1 MCKSIYK
8 ICKYLMF
15 SKQIALNIQNRVCPQ
30 SWLSSNNVIQ
40 QMISCFSILII
51 KGAVYLC
58 VYPMFLMQEHKGRFR
73 KLTLKRKEN
82 MEPVSDP

>member
-15 SKQIALNIQNRVCPQ
+15 SKQIALNIQNPVCPQ

-40 QMISCFSILII
+40 QMINTDYQGSSISMSLSYVSDARTQR
-51 KGAVYLC
+51 G
-58 VYPMFLMQEHKGRFR
+58 FR